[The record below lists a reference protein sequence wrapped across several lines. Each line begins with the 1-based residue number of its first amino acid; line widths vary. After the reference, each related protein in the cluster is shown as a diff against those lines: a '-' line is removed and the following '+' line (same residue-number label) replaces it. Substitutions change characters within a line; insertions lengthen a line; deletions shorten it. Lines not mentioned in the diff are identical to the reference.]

1 MVTAT
6 ALKLTVTT
14 GQFRPKYHGHFPP
27 EQVVTLFRN
36 QVVNISE
43 TSIHSINQINHL
55 LMIKVPNRNFI
66 INLVFVIGITGAP
79 TVSVPEGLKDFIV
92 ASIQND

>member
-6 ALKLTVTT
+6 APKLTATT

-43 TSIHSINQINHL
+43 TSSLIN
-55 LMIKVPNRNFI
+55 ME
-66 INLVFVIGITGAP
+66 P
-79 TVSVPEGLKDFIV
+79 T
-92 ASIQND
+92 N

>member
-6 ALKLTVTT
+6 ALKLTLTT
-14 GQFRPKYHGHFPP
+14 GQFRPEYHGHFPP

-43 TSIHSINQINHL
+43 TSKVILNICPAEQRKPNIEKLIKKSKTTRHDL
-55 LMIKVPNRNFI
+55 L
-66 INLVFVIGITGAP
+66 L
-79 TVSVPEGLKDFIV
+79 
-92 ASIQND
+92 